1 MAFALLAYLCR
12 NMYHRYLYKI
22 ADTETGVFTIGE
34 RATKIAKLANL
45 KSKIRKYRPHR
56 FFWNAD
62 YLTIASALLEPCM
75 PRINFEQR
83 IHNGKVA
90 VDIAHPN
97 NASRGRVA
105 FLLPGVGG
113 DSNSTYV
120 RAAASSLLEIGYS
133 IVVIHSRGL
142 GDHTPHLENP
152 LSSVN
157 VNTLVDDIRD
167 VIQSYFPSKM
177 FYEGGS
183 SQHYTH
189 GVVIGFSLGMFSC
202 ISELCYPLQKLI
214 LKTQVGFSHRNI
226 LVEKEREYLVVSAPL
241 CVFQG
246 DSVWNLQ
253 IGFDMLMCINP

>member
-12 NMYHRYLYKI
+12 NMYRRYLYKI

-45 KSKIRKYRPHR
+45 KTRKYRPPR
-56 FFWNAD
+56 LLWNGD
-62 YLTIASALLEPCM
+62 HLTIASALLEPYL
-75 PRINFEQR
+75 PRIDFEQR
-83 IHNGKVA
+83 IHNGTVA
-90 VDIAHPN
+90 VDFAHPS
-97 NASRGRVA
+97 NASRGRIA

-120 RAAASSLLEIGYS
+120 RASASSLLQIGYS
-133 IVVIHSRGL
+133 VVVIHSRGL

-152 LSSVN
+152 LSSVD

-167 VIQSYFPSKM
+167 VIQSYFPDKK

-189 GVVIGFSLGMFSC
+189 GVVVGFSLGMFSC
-202 ISELCYPLQKLI
+202 VSGILLFTSNSNSKLRWSFNLEVFWERRKESTPRNMRRCVCFRGIRYAICEL
-214 LKTQVGFSHRNI
+214 
-226 LVEKEREYLVVSAPL
+226 VSI
-241 CVFQG
+241 C
-246 DSVWNLQ
+246 
-253 IGFDMLMCINP
+253 